1 MMREQ
6 ADAVGV
12 AIGKAATYGGAGSM
26 IVFGLTLYELGIIVG
41 IVTALL
47 GYVTQLYFNRRRDRR
62 ELLEHSARM
71 ERLLSEWDGP
81 EG

>member
-1 MMREQ
+1 MR
-6 ADAVGV
+6 A
-12 AIGKAATYGGAGSM
+12 
-26 IVFGLTLYELGIIVG
+26 FLGIIVG

-71 ERLLSEWDGP
+71 ERLLGEWDGP
-81 EG
+81 QG